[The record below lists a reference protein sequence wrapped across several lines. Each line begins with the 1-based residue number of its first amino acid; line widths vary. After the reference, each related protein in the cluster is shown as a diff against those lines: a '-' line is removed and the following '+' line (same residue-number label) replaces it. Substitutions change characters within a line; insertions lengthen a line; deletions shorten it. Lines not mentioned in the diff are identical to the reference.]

1 MQEGQQKY
9 HGQGEIAE
17 VFVEQVTLCQNV
29 VDDGSDYFLG
39 SDGNAPGNQGVHR
52 YFFIAGQ
59 PREDGV
65 ISRSEEASA
74 EGAVDVNG
82 VGQEK
87 KESDKARNAVQAVRF
102 EPDACKNQ
110 KTGHGPQPDPSGKTD
125 A

>member
-74 EGAVDVNG
+74 EGAVNVNG

-87 KESDKARNAVQAVRF
+87 KESDKTRNAVQAVRF
-102 EPDACKNQ
+102 EPGCLQ
-110 KTGHGPQPDPSGKTD
+110 KSENRPWATARSIR
-125 A
+125 